1 MATDIAFDLLRAFI
15 EAQWPD
21 QAETCPIS
29 WDNEPFTPP
38 APYDD
43 EDRPQHW
50 VKVLIDGHL
59 WDQQSIGTGDPRSER
74 WVETGELIVLVMVP
88 VGTGSR
94 LCRQVLR
101 VFAEMCRGDAGAIE
115 FGDVTFPPIS
125 STDDAG
131 AWWSMQ
137 VIIEWKRG

>member
-1 MATDIAFDLLRAFI
+1 MATDIAFDLLRAFVA
-15 EAQWPD
+15 AQWPD

-38 APYDD
+38 PPYDD
-43 EDRPQHW
+43 QDRPQHW
-50 VKVLIDGHL
+50 LKVLVDGRL
-59 WDQQSIGTGDPRSER
+59 WDQQSIGTGDPRAER
-74 WVETGELIVLVMVP
+74 WVETGELLVLAMVP

-101 VFAEMCRGDAGAIE
+101 AFAEMCRGDTGSIE
-115 FGDVTFPPIS
+115 FGDVTFPAIG

-131 AWWSMQ
+131 NWWSMQ